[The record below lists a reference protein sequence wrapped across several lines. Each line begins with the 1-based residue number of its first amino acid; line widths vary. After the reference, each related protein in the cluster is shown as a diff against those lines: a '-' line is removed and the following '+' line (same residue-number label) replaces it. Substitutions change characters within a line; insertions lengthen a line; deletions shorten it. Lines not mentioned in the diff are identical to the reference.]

1 MKIGIICGHGNGDPG
16 AVSPTFG
23 SEADFVRKLAPLIKK
38 YLSEYAKVNILDTS
52 INWYSYLQH
61 HYFDF
66 SGYDYI
72 IELHGNAG
80 AKDHGGNGKTTGI
93 EIWVT
98 SLEQAITVEQ
108 NTCKAI
114 EQFGL
119 LNRGVKVCD
128 FLVITTIKKQG
139 VSSCLI
145 ENGFI
150 DDFDDMK
157 LISDN
162 IEEYCKILAR
172 SITEGFGLKNKE
184 DSSADENGKYVIQ
197 CGAFKEYANAKR
209 ISDKINSIGYSN
221 CISKINDYHKV
232 YVGPFKNY
240 ETASEVSANLN
251 KNKIDNYVLLNN

>member
-16 AVSPTFG
+16 AISPTFG

-38 YLSEYAKVNILDTS
+38 YLSEYAEVNIFDTS
-52 INWYSYLQH
+52 INWYSYLQSN
-61 HYFDF
+61 YFDF
-66 SGYDYI
+66 SEYDYI
-72 IELHGNAG
+72 IELHCNAG
-80 AKDHGGNGKTTGI
+80 ARDHGGNGKTTGI

-108 NTCKAI
+108 NICRAL

-128 FLVITTIKKQG
+128 FLVIYAIKNHG
-139 VSSCLI
+139 VSSGLI

-162 IEEYCKILAR
+162 IEEYCKVLTK
-172 SITEGFGLKNKE
+172 SIAEGFGLKSTE
-184 DSSADENGKYVIQ
+184 DSNTEKSEKYVIQ
-197 CGAFKEYANAKR
+197 CGAFKEYVNAKK

-221 CISKINDYHKV
+221 YISKINDYHKV

-240 ETASEVSANLN
+240 ETAFKASTHLN
-251 KNKIDNYVLLNN
+251 ENEIDNYVLLNN

>member
-38 YLSEYAKVNILDTS
+38 YLSEYAEVNIFETS
-52 INWYSYLQH
+52 INWYSYLQSN
-61 HYFDF
+61 YFDF
-66 SGYDYI
+66 REYDYI

-108 NTCKAI
+108 NICKAI

-128 FLVITTIKKQG
+128 FLVITAIKKQG

-172 SITEGFGLKNKE
+172 SISEGFGLKNKE
-184 DSSADENGKYVIQ
+184 DSNADENGKYVIQ
-197 CGAFKEYANAKR
+197 CGA
-209 ISDKINSIGYSN
+209 
-221 CISKINDYHKV
+221 
-232 YVGPFKNY
+232 FKNY